1 MNELQTINEHIT
13 IRNTIGYDLISKIDV
28 CDVPEVLKFLVIVDN
43 YLNMSKIN

>member
-28 CDVPEVLKFLVIVDN
+28 CDVPNVLKFLKIVDN
-43 YLNMSKIN
+43 YINMSEIN